1 MKDIDEIR
9 NRLKNKNK
17 KNSNKSYSIKNLKS
31 SKYLKPFLYKF
42 LITLVLVLVVLVI
55 TKTSDKY
62 KAIIKQNVYDK
73 NFSFATINN
82 LYTKYLGSVLPFKDL
97 KLFKDETQTTFDEK
111 LKYSEANKY
120 LDGVKLTV
128 EKNYLVPIQESGMV
142 VFQGEKEGY
151 GNIVIIQQINGVD
164 LWYGNL
170 QNINVELYDYV
181 EKGKLLGEAKGTN
194 LYLVYQKDGE
204 YVDYKEY
211 IKEN

>member
-31 SKYLKPFLYKF
+31 SKFLKPFLYKF
-42 LITLVLVLVVLVI
+42 LITLVLVLTVLVV
-55 TKTSDKY
+55 TKTNDKY

-97 KLFKDETQTTFDEK
+97 KLFKDETKTTFNEK

-211 IKEN
+211 IKEA